1 MSGGSAIRGV
11 SRDIYGE
18 RRPIEGVVVALIH
31 ATFKDRGLSLI
42 GSMSRALKRGE
53 IHELMITDEEAR
65 PGSRVDRVSVIAF
78 FEVETG
84 GLAVYGDE
92 VLIDGRHIGHIAGFD
107 LTHMPNHMN
116 IVVKAESLKPPP
128 IKLGDKVR
136 IAAHPEPKCLR

>member
-31 ATFKDRGLSLI
+31 VTFTDRGLNLI

-53 IHELMITDEEAR
+53 IHELMITDEEAK

-78 FEVETG
+78 FEVEVG
-84 GLAVYGDE
+84 GLAVYGDD
-92 VLIDGRHIGHIAGFD
+92 VLIGDRRIGSIAGFD

-116 IVVKAESLKPPP
+116 IVVKAESLKPPS
-128 IKLGDKVR
+128 IRLGDR
-136 IAAHPEPKCLR
+136 IKIGALSGG